1 MKHYAVLIMAILL
14 GVFNVSP
21 AQISTKRM
29 TTAFEPYLF
38 IHQSSDSQLV
48 HKLYAKAHPFLA
60 EMETFFG
67 AFSPATITIVLT
79 RSEEEYYHAAKY
91 GVPEWSQAVAFTRE
105 RLVIIKIADA
115 DQLLRSPQVLLHEI
129 VHIHVEEYTQGAYI
143 PAWLNEGL
151 AQYFS
156 GDLLTLPKKIT
167 LSNAINAKKI
177 LSLASLDT
185 MMRFQKPKAELAYIQ
200 SVSAIE
206 YIVEKYNKK
215 SLLVLLNA
223 FKNRYDIDKS
233 LKLAFGVDFID
244 FEIDWYEYIYDEYRW
259 LILLNFNNFL
269 WFLITA
275 LIMLAILV
283 VRWRNRKKLR
293 HWEEEDK
300 QLIYKENW

>member
-1 MKHYAVLIMAILL
+1 MAILL
-14 GVFNVSP
+14 SVFNVSP
-21 AQISTKRM
+21 AKVFAQQM
-29 TTAFEPYLF
+29 TTAFDPYLF

-48 HKLYAKAHPFLA
+48 HKLYTKAHPFLA
-60 EMETFFG
+60 EMEAFFG

-79 RSEEEYYHAAKY
+79 RSDEEFYQAARY
-91 GVPEWSQAVAFTRE
+91 AIPEWSQAVAFPKE

-129 VHIHVEEYTQGAYI
+129 VHIRAEEYTQGAYI
-143 PAWLNEGL
+143 PGWLNEGL

-156 GDLLTLPKKIT
+156 GELLTLPKKIT

-177 LSLASLDT
+177 LSLSSLDT
-185 MMRFQKPKAELAYIQ
+185 MMRFQKPQAELAYIQ

-223 FKNRYDIDKS
+223 FRNRYAIDES

-244 FEIDWYEYIYDEYRW
+244 FEINWYEYIYNEYRW

-300 QLIYKENW
+300 RLIYKENR